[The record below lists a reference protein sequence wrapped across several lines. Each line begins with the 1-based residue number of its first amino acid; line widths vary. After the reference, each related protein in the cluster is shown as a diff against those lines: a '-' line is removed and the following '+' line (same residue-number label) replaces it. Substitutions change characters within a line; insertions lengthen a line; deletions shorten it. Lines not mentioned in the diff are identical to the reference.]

1 MEFFGVYLPAQ
12 EGRNRSDNEK
22 QNRRCFVNYEYR
34 LISGFSAY
42 FMSYV
47 CRNPDFLFSRF
58 SNRKIVKIKFRENR
72 IVQPENIMR
81 KWTLWASVIIDFITQ
96 MSCGGI
102 ITDFLKQL
110 KNIFTIFWKNQEI
123 SFYIEFCLHSINQHQ
138 NYVNQKEESQ
148 NGCN

>member
-1 MEFFGVYLPAQ
+1 MYLPAQ
-12 EGRNRSDNEK
+12 EGRNHSDNGK

-47 CRNPDFLFSRF
+47 CRDPDFLFSRF
-58 SNRKIVKIKFRENR
+58 SNRKIVKIKICENR
-72 IVQPENIMR
+72 IVQLETRMR
-81 KWTLWASVIIDFITQ
+81 KWTLWTSVIIDFITQ

-138 NYVNQKEESQ
+138 SYVNQKEEFKD
-148 NGCN
+148 GCN